1 MPQKIAHR
9 RVGRLMHVERIQIL
23 SSEFEIRTNSCEL
36 LDLVCYVTAHA
47 QQAFSISHR
56 SVISV
61 TRSGEEFRI
70 SNDNGG
76 EDCEMSAAV
85 VIEQLFKR
93 MHRMALA
100 NLPDHVC
107 LRAVTGNQAE
117 KAFLIVGPKSS
128 GKTILAVR
136 LLLAGF
142 DISGDEL
149 TVLLDGKAVA
159 FPRRFIVQGDCVELL
174 PELKSCEEFATFA
187 SNPARETVIHFDPT
201 RLGRPWLL
209 VPRHVSAIFF
219 LEPNYGARTRI
230 EPCGKL
236 EMLRRMMPHCMP
248 PISKRANWIGDLS
261 RTVDDSKTYMLR
273 IGELDSAVLAVKERL
288 KQQRLGQPRG
298 SLSHPFAS

>member
-1 MPQKIAHR
+1 
-9 RVGRLMHVERIQIL
+9 MHVERIQIL
-23 SSEFEIRTNSCEL
+23 SSEFEIQDELSEL
-36 LDLVCYVTAHA
+36 LDPVCYIAA
-47 QQAFSISHR
+47 ARAAGIFDLASL
-56 SVISV
+56 VISV
-61 TRSGEEFRI
+61 TWSGEEFRI

-93 MHRMALA
+93 MHRLALA

-107 LRAVTGNQAE
+107 LRAVTGNKAD

-128 GKTILAVR
+128 GKTTLAVR

-159 FPRRFIVQGDCVELL
+159 FPRRFIVHGDCVELL

-201 RLGRPWLL
+201 RLGRPWPL

-248 PISKRANWIGDLS
+248 PSSKRANWIGDLS
-261 RTVDDSKTYMLR
+261 RTVDNSRTYMLR
-273 IGELDSAVLAVKERL
+273 IGELDSAVLAMKERL
-288 KQQRLGQPRG
+288 QITATTVNR
-298 SLSHPFAS
+298 AAV